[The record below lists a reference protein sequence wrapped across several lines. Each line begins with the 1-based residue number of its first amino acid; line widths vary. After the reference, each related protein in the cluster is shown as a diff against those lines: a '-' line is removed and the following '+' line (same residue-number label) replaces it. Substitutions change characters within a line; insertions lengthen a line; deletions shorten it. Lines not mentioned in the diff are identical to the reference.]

1 MICILDLKI
10 KSKVFL
16 FADDVKL
23 YNLSCN
29 QNDLQT
35 DLDIIYDWSEKWQLK
50 MSIPK
55 CLVLHLGKSN
65 PKCCYKISDFELP
78 KCSEIEDLGVYI
90 SQNLSNSVH
99 CNQIIKKAR
108 LISNLII
115 KSFFSKKP
123 EILIKAFLT
132 YVRPIL
138 EYACVVWNPSL
149 KKDVY
154 AIERVQRHFTK
165 RILADKSLSYMDRL
179 RHFEISTLENRR
191 LIFDLCTTFS
201 ILTHNIV
208 PPNDFFVLNEFLQNG
223 ENLFFL
229 RQKKFK
235 FSGNPQKINRRAYMF
250 AALSPRFMVRN

>member
-1 MICILDLKI
+1 
-10 KSKVFL
+10 
-16 FADDVKL
+16 
-23 YNLSCN
+23 
-29 QNDLQT
+29 
-35 DLDIIYDWSEKWQLK
+35 

-78 KCSEIEDLGVYI
+78 KCSEIKDLGVYI

-201 ILTHNIV
+201 ILTQNIL
-208 PPNDFFVLNEFLQNG
+208 PPIEFFVLNENNTRTTHPFKLWIPRCRLNI
-223 ENLFFL
+223 
-229 RQKKFK
+229 KKFD
-235 FSGNPQKINRRAYMF
+235 FSSRIIKPWNNLPTEIVNSRIVDEFRRKIQYVDFTEYLQGPYPKRYLTSLGAPF
-250 AALSPRFMVRN
+250 HTK